1 MRHGN
6 GVSSRGCGVPLGKLV
21 LLRQITASTEEPRV
35 LKSAMSSLC
44 RALVPDVLPAVMPDV
59 PAVPEFLPAPPPR
72 LALPSW
78 LPADLPAEGRAA
90 LAAAL
95 QGSLPVAKAPGRG
108 ELVREAVPCRWDD
121 AEAARL
127 RGFLA
132 TAGDLRGKQGR
143 VYPLGYLL
151 ALPLAAGM
159 AGDGS
164 LDAAAEWAATAPAEL
179 LLRLGAPPDR
189 AGRPRRP
196 DAGTIRRG
204 LMGCDQGQY
213 DDALCAWAGAR
224 ARALRPGMRKHL
236 RIDGKALRG
245 AAPRG
250 GHAPMLLSGIWDDG
264 TTAAQLP
271 VNTSKTNEI
280 PVFRDLLG
288 KIPAGDLK
296 GAVISADQ
304 MHTQRE
310 HARKIDAAGAFF
322 IFTIGD
328 NQPKLFDA
336 ADALPWGAVA
346 GEAWTADRRHGR
358 IDVRTIKTLPPT
370 ELILAR
376 WPQVRQVFLVE
387 RYSYGPDGELLGAV
401 AVLGIT
407 SLPADQA
414 GPADLLAYLRGHW
427 SIEIHHY
434 VRDVVLGEDASR
446 TRGAYQ
452 AMAAVRN
459 AVAGILHLHQVPN
472 IAAQLRANHRDPYQL
487 PMLLLGL
494 MTPLT
499 PNGSPSVT

>member
-1 MRHGN
+1 M
-6 GVSSRGCGVPLGKLV
+6 
-21 LLRQITASTEEPRV
+21 EEPRV

-44 RALVPDVLPAVMPDV
+44 RALIPDVLPAVMPDV
-59 PAVPEFLPAPPPR
+59 PAVPEFLPAPPPP
-72 LALPSW
+72 LVLPSR

-95 QGSLPVAKAPGRG
+95 QGPLPAAKAPGRG

-121 AEAARL
+121 EEIARL

-132 TAGDLRGKQGR
+132 TVDDLRGRQGR
-143 VYPLGYLL
+143 VYPLEYLL
-151 ALPLAAGM
+151 ALLLAAGM
-159 AGDGS
+159 AGDGG
-164 LDAAAEWAATAPAEL
+164 LDAAAEWAATAPGEL
-179 LLRLGAPPDR
+179 LLRLGAPRDR
-189 AGRPRRP
+189 DGKPRRP

-204 LMGCDQGQY
+204 LAGCDQGQY
-213 DDALCAWAGAR
+213 DDVLCGWQGAR
-224 ARALRPGMRKHL
+224 ARALQPGMRRHL

-271 VNTSKTNEI
+271 VDTVKTNEI
-280 PVFRDLLG
+280 PVFRQLLG
-288 KIPAGDLK
+288 KIPEEDLE

-304 MHTQRE
+304 MHTQRK
-310 HARKIDAAGAFF
+310 HARKISAAGAFF
-322 IFTIGD
+322 IFTIGE
-328 NQPKLFDA
+328 NQPRLFGA
-336 ADALPWGAVA
+336 ADALPWGSIA
-346 GEAWTADRRHGR
+346 GEAWTVDRGHGR

-370 ELILAR
+370 ERILAR
-376 WPQVRQVFLVE
+376 WPEVKQVFLVE
-387 RYSYGPDGELLGAV
+387 RYSYGTDGELLGAV

-427 SIEIHHY
+427 SIEMHHY

-446 TRGAYQ
+446 TRSAYR

-459 AVAGILHLHQVPN
+459 AVAGILRLHQVPN

-487 PMLLLGL
+487 PMQLLGL
-494 MTPLT
+494 MTPLA
-499 PNGSPSVT
+499 PNGNPPVT